1 MYLKTI
7 KILIVMLLTAV
18 CLPSEAQKITF
29 SPYSRYGVGDIF
41 APQMG
46 HNLAVGGTGIGKSSE
61 VYLNLL
67 NPAANNNLPLQR
79 FIFDVGMETKY
90 TNVSSSSA
98 SQRNNNTTFK
108 YLAGGFAAKP
118 WWSFTFALRPYS
130 SVGYSM
136 KDTLI
141 MQNGTDD
148 LYYGFTQSTEG
159 SGGLNTVT
167 LSTSFKLFKMI
178 SIGATGSC
186 LFGSLDRTN
195 QVNVIATD
203 ANYSSALKYK
213 NRYLMHG
220 FGCDFGAHFQKSF
233 KSPKDSTKNML
244 TVGLGVTV
252 GTDTKLKSR
261 NELLILNQF
270 NYISSSTVDTICNDT
285 LTKSNVTLPKKIGV
299 GASVDI
305 YDRLSI
311 TADYAFQD
319 WTNFDLEGENNAPL
333 RKSTFLAAG
342 VEYVTDR
349 YSTRFFKTIMY
360 RVGFHTEDTYLELNG
375 TTIKNQ
381 GMTFG
386 LGLPLRSI
394 LLNIGCD
401 MGKRGTT
408 SNNLYEEKYF
418 LLHFN
423 VTIHDVWFVKRKFQ

>member
-1 MYLKTI
+1 
-7 KILIVMLLTAV
+7 MLLAAV

-29 SPYSRYGVGDIF
+29 SPYSRYGVGDIS
-41 APQMG
+41 APVLG
-46 HNLAVGGTGIGKSSE
+46 HNVATGGSGIGRSSE

-90 TNVSSSSA
+90 TTVSSSSA

-118 WWSFTFALRPYS
+118 WWSFVFALRPYS
-130 SVGYSM
+130 AVGYSM

-141 MQNGTDD
+141 MQNGSDQ
-148 LYYGFTQSTEG
+148 LYYGFTQSVEG
-159 SGGLNTVT
+159 SGGLNSVL
-167 LSTSFKLFKMI
+167 LSTSFKFFKML
-178 SIGATGSC
+178 SVGVTGSC
-186 LFGSLDRTN
+186 LFGSLDRS
-195 QVNVIATD
+195 NVIQVITSD
-203 ANYSSALKYK
+203 DYYSSTISYN

-233 KSPKDSTKNML
+233 KSPKDSTKTML
-244 TVGLGVTV
+244 RVGLGATL

-261 NELLILNQF
+261 NELQILNHF
-270 NYISSSTVDTICNDT
+270 NFLSTSTIDTICNDT
-285 LTKSNVTLPKKIGV
+285 LTKGNVTLPKKIGF
-299 GASVDI
+299 GASVEL
-305 YDRLSI
+305 YDRL
-311 TADYAFQD
+311 TVMADYSYQD
-319 WTNFDLEGENNAPL
+319 WTNFDIEGENNTPL
-333 RKSTFLAAG
+333 RKSSFMSAG
-342 VEYVTDR
+342 VEYVWDR
-349 YSTRFFKTIMY
+349 YSSRFFKTIEY
-360 RVGFHTEDTYLELNG
+360 RAGIHTEDTYLELNG

-381 GMTFG
+381 GFTFG

-408 SNNLYEEKYF
+408 NNNLYEEKYF